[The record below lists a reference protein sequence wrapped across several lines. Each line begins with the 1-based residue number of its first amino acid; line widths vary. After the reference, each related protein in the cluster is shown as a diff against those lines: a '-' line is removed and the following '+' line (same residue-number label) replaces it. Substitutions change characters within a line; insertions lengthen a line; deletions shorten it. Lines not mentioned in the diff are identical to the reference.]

1 MLLNPGMTS
10 PKLVALIL
18 AALAPTSS
26 VSSHWTERYFG
37 VGSAEERNLAC
48 KEAKGHADGNSTNAC
63 VDKRGTR
70 GDAEYTEC
78 ICSPLTEGEHV
89 CNVNLKVACDGGE
102 QAANKSS
109 LNRSGGEP
117 KGRVGR
123 IATGRGPRVRRG
135 RPGLLVSPAAH
146 PRGVLAEEQWSGQ
159 QR

>member
-1 MLLNPGMTS
+1 LNSAMTS
-10 PKLVALIL
+10 PKIVSLII

-37 VGSAEERNLAC
+37 VGSAEERTLAC
-48 KEAKGHADGNSTNAC
+48 NEAKGHADGNSTNAC

-70 GDAEYTEC
+70 GDAQYTEC
-78 ICSPLTEGEHV
+78 ICSALTEGEHV

-109 LNRSGGEP
+109 VNGSGGEP
-117 KGRVGR
+117 KGRVER

-135 RPGLLVSPAAH
+135 RPGLLIPGGAQT
-146 PRGVLAEEQWSGQ
+146 RGASLETRQWTGPQ
-159 QR
+159 P

>member
-1 MLLNPGMTS
+1 MTS
-10 PKLVALIL
+10 LKLVGLLIS
-18 AALAPTSS
+18 ALAQTSS

-78 ICSPLTEGEHV
+78 ICSALTEGEHV
-89 CNVNLKVACDGGE
+89 CNVNLKVACDGGQ
-102 QAANKSS
+102 QATNKSS
-109 LNRSGGEP
+109 SIQNEGEP

-135 RPGLLVSPAAH
+135 RPGLLI
-146 PRGVLAEEQWSGQ
+146 PRGLVAEAVSWSGP

>member
-1 MLLNPGMTS
+1 MTS
-10 PKLVALIL
+10 PKFVAFIVTTL
-18 AALAPTSS
+18 AQTSS
-26 VSSHWTERYFG
+26 VNAHWTERYFG
-37 VGSAEERNLAC
+37 VGSAEERTLAC

-78 ICSPLTEGEHV
+78 ICSALAEGEHV
-89 CNVNLKVACDGGE
+89 CNVNLKVVCEGGE

-109 LNRSGGEP
+109 SIRSGGEP

-135 RPGLLVSPAAH
+135 RPGLLASPVAQPRAA
-146 PRGVLAEEQWSGQ
+146 LAAREQWSGS